1 MRGAKEKRIFYYEKG
16 LIITYEKKGHKTGS
30 QADRNRNNAFGA
42 LQYTKG
48 LEGKTVTVYYEED
61 SHYSSPL
68 AVKIVIYEWGQKYR
82 DLARLQTV
90 EM

>member
-1 MRGAKEKRIFYYEKG
+1 VQGAKEKTTFYYEKG
-16 LIITYEKKGHKTGS
+16 LIITHEKKGHKTGS

-48 LEGKTVTVYYEED
+48 LERKMVTVYYEEE
-61 SHYSSPL
+61 SHYSSPM

-82 DLARLQTV
+82 HPARLQRV
-90 EM
+90 ER

>member
-1 MRGAKEKRIFYYEKG
+1 MQGAKEKTTFYYEKG
-16 LIITYEKKGHKTGS
+16 LIITHERKGHKTGS

-48 LEGKTVTVYYEED
+48 LEQKMVTVYYEEE

-82 DLARLQTV
+82 DPARLQRV
-90 EM
+90 ER